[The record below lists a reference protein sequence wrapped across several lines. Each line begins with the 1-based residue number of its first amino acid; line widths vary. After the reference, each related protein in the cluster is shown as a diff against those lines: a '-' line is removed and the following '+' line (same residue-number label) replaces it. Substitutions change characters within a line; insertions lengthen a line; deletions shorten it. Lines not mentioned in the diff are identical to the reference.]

1 MSESKVTTRAQMIE
15 YILKT
20 IGILYK
26 TSTYVVKELGIKRV
40 DIIEGMDRYELIK
53 WRMNQAH

>member
-1 MSESKVTTRAQMIE
+1 MSEIKVTTRAQMIE

-53 WRMNQAH
+53 